1 MSVDV
6 QVAHA
11 CPHYIRYELVGI
23 LGGREVIPQSP
34 ISGSGLLSL
43 SVDGVEVPPSGLH
56 SDVMVV
62 FPKVGPYRFRVG
74 SNNLVISG
82 DGVVL
87 LEIDFPARIFTQ
99 RALLEYIS
107 ARLPFGLAVFSEG
120 GSIRLS
126 GGQSYRRL
134 ELGGSGLSSLGFRS
148 QKYVVKS
155 RELFPSWKLVKQSG
169 SIGYKIQTSGV
180 VATESILKISY
191 TTEKSYCRRCEGTGV
206 ENDLRFGDDG
216 NMKMVGGYDLLYQRV
231 AKILLT
237 ERGSNPYHLFY
248 GSTADRLIGQK
259 VSAGVISSLK
269 ESVRDALDTHISIE
283 TQQAKVQEMSS
294 EERLLRVRSVDVS
307 MVGDD
312 ETSYLVRVSVES
324 FSSKVVNINV
334 VFAVPGSIPLDGD
347 LA

>member
-99 RALLEYIS
+99 RA
-107 ARLPFGLAVFSEG
+107 
-120 GSIRLS
+120 
-126 GGQSYRRL
+126 
-134 ELGGSGLSSLGFRS
+134 
-148 QKYVVKS
+148 
-155 RELFPSWKLVKQSG
+155 
-169 SIGYKIQTSGV
+169 
-180 VATESILKISY
+180 
-191 TTEKSYCRRCEGTGV
+191 
-206 ENDLRFGDDG
+206 
-216 NMKMVGGYDLLYQRV
+216 
-231 AKILLT
+231 
-237 ERGSNPYHLFY
+237 
-248 GSTADRLIGQK
+248 
-259 VSAGVISSLK
+259 
-269 ESVRDALDTHISIE
+269 
-283 TQQAKVQEMSS
+283 
-294 EERLLRVRSVDVS
+294 
-307 MVGDD
+307 
-312 ETSYLVRVSVES
+312 
-324 FSSKVVNINV
+324 
-334 VFAVPGSIPLDGD
+334 
-347 LA
+347 

>member
-1 MSVDV
+1 
-6 QVAHA
+6 
-11 CPHYIRYELVGI
+11 
-23 LGGREVIPQSP
+23 
-34 ISGSGLLSL
+34 
-43 SVDGVEVPPSGLH
+43 
-56 SDVMVV
+56 
-62 FPKVGPYRFRVG
+62 
-74 SNNLVISG
+74 
-82 DGVVL
+82 
-87 LEIDFPARIFTQ
+87 
-99 RALLEYIS
+99 
-107 ARLPFGLAVFSEG
+107 
-120 GSIRLS
+120 
-126 GGQSYRRL
+126 
-134 ELGGSGLSSLGFRS
+134 
-148 QKYVVKS
+148 
-155 RELFPSWKLVKQSG
+155 
-169 SIGYKIQTSGV
+169 
-180 VATESILKISY
+180 
-191 TTEKSYCRRCEGTGV
+191 V

-283 TQQAKVQEMSS
+283 SQQAKVQEMTA

>member
-1 MSVDV
+1 V
-6 QVAHA
+6 
-11 CPHYIRYELVGI
+11 Y
-23 LGGREVIPQSP
+23 
-34 ISGSGLLSL
+34 
-43 SVDGVEVPPSGLH
+43 
-56 SDVMVV
+56 
-62 FPKVGPYRFRVG
+62 
-74 SNNLVISG
+74 
-82 DGVVL
+82 
-87 LEIDFPARIFTQ
+87 
-99 RALLEYIS
+99 
-107 ARLPFGLAVFSEG
+107 SEG

-169 SIGYKIQTSGV
+169 SIGYKIQTSRV